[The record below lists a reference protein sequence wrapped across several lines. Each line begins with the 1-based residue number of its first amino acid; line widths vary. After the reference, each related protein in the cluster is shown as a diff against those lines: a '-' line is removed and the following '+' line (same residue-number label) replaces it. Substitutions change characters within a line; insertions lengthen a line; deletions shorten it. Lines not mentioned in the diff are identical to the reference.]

1 MDNMPEPQ
9 KQLTIRTDGSIDEL
23 FELYEWFKDDDN
35 LRGRV
40 KLPQNAIRPGQMGD
54 LASVLVVALGAGG
67 IATALTQS
75 LTTWFTVRRSEV
87 AITLKRNGDE
97 TEITIDAKRIA
108 MPEVAQAVQRMLEG
122 TG

>member
-1 MDNMPEPQ
+1 MPELQ
-9 KQLTIRTDGSIDEL
+9 KQLTIRTNGSADEL
-23 FELYEWFKDDDN
+23 FELYEWFNDDDD

-40 KLPQNAIRPGQMGD
+40 SLPQTAIRPGQMGD

-75 LTTWFTVRRSEV
+75 MTTWFTVRRSEV

-108 MPEVAQAVQRMLEG
+108 MPEVTQAVQRMLEG
-122 TG
+122 NG

>member
-1 MDNMPEPQ
+1 MSEPQ
-9 KQLTIRTDGSIDEL
+9 KQLTIRTHGNADEL
-23 FELYEWFKDDDN
+23 FELYEWFNDDDD

-40 KLPQNAIRPGQMGD
+40 SLPQAAIRPGQMGD

-75 LTTWFTVRRSEV
+75 LNTWFTVRRSEV
-87 AITLKRNGDE
+87 AITLKRNGGDE

-122 TG
+122 NG

>member
-1 MDNMPEPQ
+1 MPELQ
-9 KQLTIRTDGSIDEL
+9 KQLTIRTDGSNDEL

-122 TG
+122 NG